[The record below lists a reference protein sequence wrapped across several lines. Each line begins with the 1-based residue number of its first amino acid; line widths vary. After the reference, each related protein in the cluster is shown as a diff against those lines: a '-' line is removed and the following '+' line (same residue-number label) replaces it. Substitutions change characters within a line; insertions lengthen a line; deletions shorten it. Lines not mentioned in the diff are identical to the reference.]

1 MPVRFINVCGKMHD
15 EPFRRN
21 DEMLKLELVGLI
33 ATPGS
38 GITDNLV
45 DKATKKNI
53 KVKRLGQSQ

>member
-38 GITDNLV
+38 GITENLITK
-45 DKATKKNI
+45 DKDKGL
-53 KVKRLGQSQ
+53 KVKRIGQ

>member
-21 DEMLKLELVGLI
+21 DEMLKLKLVGLI

-38 GITDNLV
+38 GITENLIA
-45 DKATKKNI
+45 KAKEKGL
-53 KVKRLGQSQ
+53 KVKRIGQ